1 MENQINEAV
10 VKVEQA
16 QPQTS
21 TDIAIFTEET
31 ESSIFASFDMS
42 TPEGEKLALK
52 CIAPP
57 DVRLTDYLGMPF
69 TIAELYAENVTFTAD
84 GGNRKGVRL
93 ILIDT
98 EGTIYQTASTGII
111 NSAVRI
117 LKIKRG
123 NIRGTRVKV
132 ISSTTSKGFKTYSLV
147 VAD

>member
-1 MENQINEAV
+1 MTEQINEAV
-10 VKVEQA
+10 VKAEEV
-16 QPQTS
+16 QPQPA
-21 TDIAIFTEET
+21 TDIAIFTEEPDT
-31 ESSIFASFDMS
+31 SIFASFDMS